1 MGATRGFYFFMET
14 SALNTRIEDPCIHYL
29 EVLKAVPFFRTLNA
43 HELEEVAQAC
53 SQETFVPGNVVF
65 KEGSPA
71 DKFYIIVEGSVEVWK
86 DFGSTRQ
93 CQLGSHG
100 RGHVFGEMALI
111 DEMPRSATLVAAQA
125 VSALVIKRDD
135 FLHLVKNNGNLAL
148 SIILS
153 ISQIVRDSN
162 EAYVK
167 TLSDRNARLEFAY
180 AELKAAHDEKLRNER
195 LSTIGKFSSVI
206 LHDIRNPLAV
216 IKVIADLLLMHNGN
230 YEQVE
235 QDVAR
240 LRREVARMERLA
252 QEFLDYSRGEVRIEL
267 TVSNVDR
274 MLSRLRDSCE
284 DAVRKSGID
293 FILDYESNVPFIVD
307 EERFLRVLV
316 NLVENSRKAMNPG
329 GKLSVHAA
337 MKQDCMVFTIR
348 DTGVGMSAEVVKR
361 VYEPF
366 YSESGG
372 GGTGLG
378 MLIVKNIV
386 EAHEGSI
393 SIDSTLGVGTT
404 VTVKIPVRL

>member
-1 MGATRGFYFFMET
+1 M
-14 SALNTRIEDPCIHYL
+14 LKVCKPDPCTLYH
-29 EVLKAVPFFRTLNA
+29 EVLKAVPFFRTL
-43 HELEEVAQAC
+43 EDDEVTEVARAC
-53 SQETFVPGNVVF
+53 TQETFVPGNVIF

-71 DKFYIIVEGSVEVWK
+71 DKFYIIIEGNVEVWK

-93 CQLGSHG
+93 CQLGTHG

-125 VSALVIKRDD
+125 VRALVIKRDD
-135 FLHLVKNNGNLAL
+135 FLHLVKSNGNLAL

-167 TLSDRNARLEFAY
+167 TLSDRNSRLEFAY

-216 IKVIADLLLMHNGN
+216 IKVIADLMLMHNGN
-230 YEQVE
+230 QQQVE
-235 QDVAR
+235 QDVER
-240 LRREVARMERLA
+240 LRREVSRMERLA

-274 MLSRLRDSCE
+274 MLSMLRDSCE
-284 DAVRKSGID
+284 DAVKKSGME
-293 FILDYESNVPFIVD
+293 FMVDYDSNVPFIVD

-316 NLVENSRKAMNPG
+316 NLVENARKAMNPG
-329 GKLSVHAA
+329 GILSVHASLENE
-337 MKQDCMVFTIR
+337 CMVFTIR
-348 DTGVGMSAEVVKR
+348 DSGIGMSAEVVKR
-361 VYEPF
+361 VFEPF
-366 YSESGG
+366 YSESGA

-393 SIDSTLGVGTT
+393 SIDSTPGVGTT
-404 VTVKIPVRL
+404 VKVRIPVRL

>member
-1 MGATRGFYFFMET
+1 MET
-14 SALNTRIEDPCIHYL
+14 SVLNTRTKKQDVSYL
-29 EVLKAVPFFRTLNA
+29 EILKAVPFFRTLKD
-43 HELEEVAQAC
+43 EEVAEIARTC
-53 SQETFVPGNVVF
+53 SQESFSPGSIIF

-71 DKFYIIVEGSVEVWK
+71 DKFYIIVEGTVEVWK

-93 CQLGSHG
+93 CQLGIHG
-100 RGHVFGEMALI
+100 PGHVFGEMALI
-111 DEMPRSATLVAAQA
+111 DEMPRSATLVAGQS

-135 FLHLVKNNGNLAL
+135 FLHLVKSNGNLAF

-180 AELKAAHDEKLRNER
+180 AELKAAHDERLRNER

-216 IKVIADLLLMHNGN
+216 IKVIADLMLMHNGN
-230 YEQVE
+230 RQQIE
-235 QDVAR
+235 QDVER
-240 LRREVARMERLA
+240 LRREVSRMERLA

-274 MLSRLRDSCE
+274 LLSMLRDSCE
-284 DAVRKSGID
+284 DAVRKSGIG
-293 FILDYESNVPFIVD
+293 FIVDYTSNVPFIVD

-316 NLVENSRKAMNPG
+316 NIVENARKAMSPG
-329 GKLSVHAA
+329 GTLYVHAGLVE
-337 MKQDCMVFTIR
+337 DCIAFTIR
-348 DTGVGMSAEVVKR
+348 DTGVGMSPEVLKR
-361 VYEPF
+361 VFEPF
-366 YSESGG
+366 YSESGA

-393 SIDSTLGVGTT
+393 SIDSTPGVGTT
-404 VTVKIPVRL
+404 VTVQIPVRL